1 MTRTAPPPTQ
11 TRSGDE
17 WQEPTVADLRAI
29 EAEWPVLA
37 AEVELVDAE
46 CRAATHPGPVSR
58 RAVQRALRRLATANA
73 LTQKKGATGA

>member
-1 MTRTAPPPTQ
+1 VTAQAQPVTSPTIQ
-11 TRSGDE
+11 DGWR
-17 WQEPTVADLRAI
+17 EPTIADLRAI

-46 CRAATHPGPVSR
+46 CRAASYPGPVSR